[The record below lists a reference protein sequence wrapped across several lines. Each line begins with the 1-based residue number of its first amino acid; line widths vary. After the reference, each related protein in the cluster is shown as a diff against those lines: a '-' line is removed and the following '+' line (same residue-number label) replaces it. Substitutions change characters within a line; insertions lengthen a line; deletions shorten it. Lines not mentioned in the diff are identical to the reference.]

1 MKKGFGFPGINQ
13 WHSRVYNT
21 RETSDTS
28 AHETLGSQPTWQR
41 HTRGGVYGGKGG
53 LCHSCVQGFRFV
65 NHPSCF
71 LAPKEDREAT
81 TTNNSNN
88 NNRRAEDE
96 DDPTHKHTSNDTHTT
111 KDTHTNKQANIKKQR
126 HPQTSKQIHKQTY
139 KEATH
144 NTKRAKKTSKQ
155 HLAHIACDKFV
166 KHVLNFLSRPGCFR
180 QRRKVLAHHSHVAFV
195 LASASSFLLG
205 LCQ

>member
-13 WHSRVYNT
+13 WHCRVYNT

-53 LCHSCVQGFRFV
+53 F
-65 NHPSCF
+65 
-71 LAPKEDREAT
+71 AT
-81 TTNNSNN
+81 S
-88 NNRRAEDE
+88 
-96 DDPTHKHTSNDTHTT
+96 
-111 KDTHTNKQANIKKQR
+111 I
-126 HPQTSKQIHKQTY
+126 QTY
-139 KEATH
+139 MH
-144 NTKRAKKTSKQ
+144 NVCLEFGPSTGSIMTCVCTLRMSTMFVFN
-155 HLAHIACDKFV
+155 LAHIACDKFV

>member
-1 MKKGFGFPGINQ
+1 MKKGFGFTGINQ
-13 WHSRVYNT
+13 WHCRVYNT

-28 AHETLGSQPTWQR
+28 AHETLGSQPTWQW

-88 NNRRAEDE
+88 NNNNNNRRAEDE
-96 DDPTHKHTSNDTHTT
+96 DDPTHKHKSNDTHTT
-111 KDTHTNKQANIKKQR
+111 KDTHINNKLTSTNTKTPTDKQANTQANR
-126 HPQTSKQIHKQTY
+126 QGSNTQHK
-139 KEATH
+139 
-144 NTKRAKKTSKQ
+144 
-155 HLAHIACDKFV
+155 
-166 KHVLNFLSRPGCFR
+166 
-180 QRRKVLAHHSHVAFV
+180 
-195 LASASSFLLG
+195 AS
-205 LCQ
+205 QENK